1 MSVKLDPLCAWIQ
14 YWVKNIAMLI
24 HPTVVRALPKHR
36 LYLEFSDGQKGEV
49 DLSDLAGKGV
59 FEVWDN
65 PGFFEKVHIGPNRE
79 IKWDDE
85 IELCPDSLYLKLT
98 GKTPEELFPT
108 LRREQP
114 HA

>member
-1 MSVKLDPLCAWIQ
+1 MIR
-14 YWVKNIAMLI
+14 
-24 HPTVVRALPKHR
+24 PTLVRALPNHR
-36 LYLEFSDGQKGEV
+36 LYLEFSDGVKGEV

-59 FEVWDN
+59 FAAWNDYSL
-65 PGFFEKVHIGPNRE
+65 FQKVHIGDHRE
-79 IKWDDE
+79 IKWNDD

-98 GKTPEELFPT
+98 GKTPEELFPK

>member
-1 MSVKLDPLCAWIQ
+1 MIRPLIVKG
-14 YWVKNIAMLI
+14 
-24 HPTVVRALPKHR
+24 LPNYR
-36 LYLEFSDGQKGEV
+36 LYLEYSDGTKGEV
-49 DLSDLAGKGV
+49 DLSELAGNGV
-59 FEVWDN
+59 FRAWAK
-65 PGFFEKVHIGPNRE
+65 PGFFESVYIGEHRE

-98 GKTPEELFPT
+98 GKTPEELFPR